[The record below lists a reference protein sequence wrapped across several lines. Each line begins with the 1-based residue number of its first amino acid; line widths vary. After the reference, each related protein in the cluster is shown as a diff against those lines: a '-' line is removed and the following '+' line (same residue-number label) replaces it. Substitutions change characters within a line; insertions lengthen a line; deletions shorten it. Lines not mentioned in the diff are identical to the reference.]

1 MARGFWAVLAI
12 VLLGTLN
19 MAWGIQSVAS
29 GSPVP
34 TPDWTATIEHLTL
47 NGALI
52 CAVVTLWKQLSKKDD
67 LLVASVKTVTESLA
81 ATAAA
86 NVELRA
92 IINESVAAKRLLAAA
107 VEKLEVSIGELPCT
121 VGVHRGKGQE

>member
-1 MARGFWAVLAI
+1 MARGYWAVLAI

-19 MAWGIQSVAS
+19 LAWGVQSVAS

-52 CAVVTLWKQLSKKDD
+52 CAVVTLWKQLGKKDD
-67 LLVASVKTVTESLA
+67 LLVSSVKTVTDSLA

-86 NVELRA
+86 NIELRA
-92 IINESVAAKRLLAAA
+92 IIHESVEAKRILTG
-107 VEKLEVSIGELPCT
+107 EIQKLEVSIGELPCT
-121 VGVHRGKGQE
+121 AGIHRGKGQE